1 MHNQR
6 GGVSQFGALGPPGPP
21 RRRRQTRR
29 HRRQDK
35 RIGPRHDLQT
45 HGARHPNDELAVE
58 SMVMIKEANSTGSSQ
73 LRMMKIRKE
82 RMMKRKKEMA
92 LT

>member
-1 MHNQR
+1 
-6 GGVSQFGALGPPGPP
+6 
-21 RRRRQTRR
+21 
-29 HRRQDK
+29 
-35 RIGPRHDLQT
+35 
-45 HGARHPNDELAVE
+45 
-58 SMVMIKEANSTGSSQ
+58 MVMIKEANSTGSSQ